1 LTVPFR
7 CLYFSVVTF
16 TTLGDGDLH
25 PVSDLG
31 RLLVMMEV
39 GMGTMMLSIRV
50 AILVRRVIVS

>member
-1 LTVPFR
+1 
-7 CLYFSVVTF
+7 VTF

-31 RLLVMMEV
+31 RLPVMMEV
-39 GMGTMMLSIRV
+39 GMSTMMFRIGV

>member
-1 LTVPFR
+1 M
-7 CLYFSVVTF
+7 SVFFGVTF
-16 TTLGDGDLH
+16 TTRGHGDLH

-39 GMGTMMLSIRV
+39 GMGTMMFRIGV

>member
-1 LTVPFR
+1 MSVFFR
-7 CLYFSVVTF
+7 VTF

-39 GMGTMMLSIRV
+39 GMGTRMLRVGV
-50 AILVRRVIVS
+50 AIFVRRAIVS

>member
-1 LTVPFR
+1 MPFR

-16 TTLGDGDLH
+16 TTLGDSDLH

-39 GMGTMMLSIRV
+39 GRGTMMLSIGM
-50 AILVRRVIVS
+50 AIIVRRVIVS

>member
-1 LTVPFR
+1 
-7 CLYFSVVTF
+7 VVTF

-31 RLLVMMEV
+31 RRLVMMEV
-39 GMGTMMLSIRV
+39 GRGTMMCSIGV